1 MPITERNA
9 RRLAAARDILAVL
22 AFCAA
27 VGFGWRAFVNSPF
40 LQKERVTRREA
51 AADIEAFFSQARR
64 THPGPALSEDRF
76 ELLKSSALAAADAGL
91 DEFQRVKVRDLT
103 LILYRSAAAFGD
115 SGTTALWRPPHRHRD
130 QDLKFPPF
138 SLEYRGDRLVIW
150 RAADPALVGAEPLE
164 VNGAGFA
171 GYIGQAL
178 ELVSAETPRLRAWL
192 FCRDQAFWWDFAAL
206 VPPDKPLALKVRTPS
221 GRTLSRTLA
230 PVPAAEFRRLAA
242 RHTPLPRMIY
252 SQSRLAWLR
261 VEDLT
266 ASRAARR
273 EWARFFDEAR
283 QKGASTLVLD
293 LSEAAGGDPGGENYL
308 SGYFGGW
315 LKGPMRPFEGKIYLV
330 IGPGTGPAAAALA
343 ARFRALKAGKILGA
357 ETGGTAA
364 WCGAPREFTLPGSGL
379 KYSVSSVCYPGIPAG
394 TIAPDTAITPEKL
407 RPHGDLK
414 AYILS
419 LDQVPAVK

>member
-1 MPITERNA
+1 MTERTA

-27 VGFGWRAFVNSPF
+27 VGFGWRAFVNAPF

-51 AADIEAFFSQARR
+51 AADIEAFFAQVRA
-64 THPGPALSEDRF
+64 THPKPAVTGEQF
-76 ELLKSSALAAADAGL
+76 ELLKSSALARADAGL
-91 DEFQRVKVRDLT
+91 DEFQRVKVRDLA
-103 LILYRSAAAFGD
+103 LILYRSAAAFAD
-115 SGTTALWRPPHRHRD
+115 SGTAVLWRPHRKYRD
-130 QDLKFPPF
+130 PELKFPPF
-138 SLEYRGDRLVIW
+138 SLEYRGGKLLIW

-171 GYIGQAL
+171 GYIAPAL

-206 VPPDKPLALKVRTPS
+206 VPADKPVALKARAPS
-221 GRTLSRTLA
+221 GKILSRTLA
-230 PVPAAEFRRLAA
+230 PIPAAEFRRLAA

-261 VEDLT
+261 VEDLAAT
-266 ASRAARR
+266 RAARR
-273 EWARFFDEAR
+273 DWDKFFDEAGA
-283 QKGASTLVLD
+283 KGASTLVLD
-293 LSEAAGGDPGGENYL
+293 LSEAAGGDAAGENYL

-315 LKGPMRPFEGKIYLV
+315 LKGPMRPFEGRIYLV
-330 IGPGTGPAAAALA
+330 TGPGTGPAATRLA
-343 ARFRALKAGKILGA
+343 ARFRALKAGRILGA

-364 WCGAPREFTLPGSGL
+364 WCGAPREFSLPGSGL
-379 KYSVSSVCYPGIPAG
+379 RYSVSSACWPDTPAG
-394 TIAPDTAITPEKL
+394 TVTPDIALTPEEL
-407 RPHGDLK
+407 RPHGDIK

-419 LDQVPAVK
+419 LGRSPAAN